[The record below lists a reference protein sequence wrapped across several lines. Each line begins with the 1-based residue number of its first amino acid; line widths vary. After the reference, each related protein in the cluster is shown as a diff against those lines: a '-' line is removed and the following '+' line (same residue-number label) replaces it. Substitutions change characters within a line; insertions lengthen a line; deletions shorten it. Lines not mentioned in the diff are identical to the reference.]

1 MEQKAAGDTASAIST
16 APASAAAAAAV
27 SQCPPAIPMAD
38 KEDATD
44 LSENLAFLRRQLEY
58 FEATTED
65 VQIRQAKGGR
75 HRTVH
80 AGQVGIRC
88 VHCAH
93 RLFTDRPAGAVA
105 FPTSIGLVYQAVRN
119 WQSKSMCIYWF
130 FMFRVGLPSLHFRT
144 NLTCIVPKHITKLQ
158 STKHKCQLKD
168 ITLINAKT
176 YRTISGRNSNRS
188 NGLIPARPSHSTGS
202 IAAIGRDWST
212 VICRDLMEGR
222 WELYCCRKVA

>member
-16 APASAAAAAAV
+16 APASAAAAAAAV

-38 KEDATD
+38 EEDATN

-58 FEATTED
+58 FEATAED
-65 VQIRQAKGGR
+65 VQIRQAKGCR

-93 RLFTDRPAGAVA
+93 RLFADRPAGAVA

-119 WQSKSMCIYWF
+119 WQSKSMCIF
-130 FMFRVGLPSLHFRT
+130 FMFRWFAFLYTFE
-144 NLTCIVPKHITKLQ
+144 LT
-158 STKHKCQLKD
+158 
-168 ITLINAKT
+168 
-176 YRTISGRNSNRS
+176 
-188 NGLIPARPSHSTGS
+188 
-202 IAAIGRDWST
+202 
-212 VICRDLMEGR
+212 
-222 WELYCCRKVA
+222 